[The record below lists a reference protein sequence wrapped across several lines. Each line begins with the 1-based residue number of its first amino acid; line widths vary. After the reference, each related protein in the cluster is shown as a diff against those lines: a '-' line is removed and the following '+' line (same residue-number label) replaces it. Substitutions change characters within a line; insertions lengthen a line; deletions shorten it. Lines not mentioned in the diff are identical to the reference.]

1 MAIDIHVNI
10 SLFLE
15 TSNEISSTR
24 EAMDR
29 EVEGSTEN
37 TQRRH
42 YLQQRAFVLKDKQGT
57 E

>member
-1 MAIDIHVNI
+1 MAIDTHVNI
-10 SLFLE
+10 SLFLK
-15 TSNEISSTR
+15 TSNEIRNTR

-42 YLQQRAFVLKDKQGT
+42 YLQQRAFVLKEKQGT
-57 E
+57 G

>member
-10 SLFLE
+10 SLFLK
-15 TSNEISSTR
+15 TSNEIRSTR
-24 EAMDR
+24 ETMDR

-37 TQRRH
+37 AQRRH
-42 YLQQRAFVLKDKQGT
+42 YLQQRASVLKDKQGT